1 MDEVMKAL
9 MSIDDTTLLEM
20 DLDDVGYDLAAI
32 IEKKDA

>member
-20 DLDDVGYDLAAI
+20 DLDADGYSLAALV
-32 IEKKDA
+32 ERKDA